1 MYYCKEFQSLSV
13 LSLYEGELLGVVDK
27 LLFNKNLKKLIE
39 IELISEDGVKLILP
53 TKNIYHVG
61 KNAITVKNNQAV
73 SIKVENSELYAC
85 PINSKA
91 YSINGEYLGIIK
103 EILFDEKFQTNKIAL
118 DNDSTLEVNKI
129 ASCGKNSVIFKTNDE
144 DINLKKFTPN
154 KAPKIL
160 KIKTVQTVETQP
172 IPPINAVP
180 VETQQKTTPQDANFL
195 IGRTCTKDI
204 VNFNKDVLIK
214 ANSKISK
221 KHIKEVNK
229 FGKLRELMLYSK

>member
-27 LLFNKNLKKLIE
+27 LLFNKNLKKLVE

-103 EILFDEKFQTNKIAL
+103 EILFDEKFQTSKIAL
-118 DNDSTLEVNKI
+118 DNDSTLEVTKI
-129 ASCGKNSVIFKTNDE
+129 ASCGKNSVIFKTSDE

-160 KIKTVQTVETQP
+160 KVKTVQTVETQP